1 MLFQT
6 GKRAPSIRGRAAPA
20 YLAVILLAA
29 LAGCASGPDYPGAVP
44 APVPPGE
51 LSGLA
56 SWYGV
61 PYHGRKTANGETYDM
76 HGLTAAHRTL
86 PFGARVRVERTDT
99 GRHVN
104 VRINDRGPFVKG
116 RVIDLS
122 KGAAE
127 RIGMRAK
134 GVARV
139 RLIPLRMPPETRA
152 RWLILVGGFRT
163 RGEAEN
169 FTGAMSR
176 RARKT
181 RIVPGWH
188 GNRSHFR
195 VQLEGFTDR
204 WQAAELNRQIRE
216 RGYDAYLVRVG

>member
-1 MLFQT
+1 MLFQA
-6 GKRAPSIRGRAAPA
+6 GKQAPPIRRRSAA
-20 YLAVILLAA
+20 YLAIILLAT
-29 LAGCASGPDYPGAVP
+29 LAGCASAPDRPRVVS

-56 SWYGV
+56 SWYGK

-76 HGLTAAHRTL
+76 YDLTAAHRTL
-86 PFGARVRVERTDT
+86 PFNARIRVESTDT
-99 GRHVN
+99 GRHIN

-122 KGAAE
+122 QGAAE
-127 RIGMRAK
+127 RLGMRAK

-169 FTGAMSR
+169 FKETMSK

-181 RIVPGWH
+181 RIIPGWH
-188 GNRSHFR
+188 ANRSHFR

-204 WQAAELNRQIRE
+204 WRATELNQQIRQW
-216 RGYDAYLVRVG
+216 GYDAYLVRVG

>member
-1 MLFQT
+1 MFIQT
-6 GKRAPSIRGRAAPA
+6 EKRSPSIYGRTALA
-20 YLAVILLAA
+20 YLAVILLAT
-29 LAGCASGPDYPGAVP
+29 LAGCASAPDYSRAVK

-51 LSGLA
+51 LNGLA
-56 SWYGV
+56 SWYGR

-76 HGLTAAHRTL
+76 NGLTAAHRTL

-127 RIGMRAK
+127 HIGMRAK

-139 RLIPLRMPPETRA
+139 RLIPLRMPPGKRA

-169 FTGAMSR
+169 FTGTMSR

-204 WQAAELNRQIRE
+204 WRAAELSGQLRRQ
-216 RGYDAYLVRVG
+216 GYDAYLVRVG

>member
-1 MLFQT
+1 MIIQT
-6 GKRAPSIRGRAAPA
+6 GKQAPPSRRRAAAA
-20 YLAVILLAA
+20 YLAIILLAT
-29 LAGCASGPDYPGAVP
+29 LAGCASAPDYPAAVP

-56 SWYGV
+56 SWYGM

-76 HGLTAAHRTL
+76 YDLTAAHRTL
-86 PFGARVRVERTDT
+86 PFNARVRVESAAT

-127 RIGMRAK
+127 RLGMRKK

-139 RLIPLRMPPETRA
+139 RLIPLQMPPKKRA

-163 RGEAEN
+163 RSEAEN
-169 FTGAMSR
+169 FTGTMSK
-176 RARKT
+176 RARRT
-181 RIVPGWH
+181 RIIPGWH
-188 GNRSHFR
+188 GNRNHFR

-204 WQAAELNRQIRE
+204 WRATELNQQIRG

>member
-1 MLFQT
+1 MFIR
-6 GKRAPSIRGRAAPA
+6 KEKCVPSTRRRAAA
-20 YLAVILLAA
+20 YLAVILLAT
-29 LAGCASGPDYPGAVP
+29 LAGCASAPDRPRAVS
-44 APVPPGE
+44 APVPSSD

-56 SWYGV
+56 SWYGQ

-76 HGLTAAHRTL
+76 YDLTAAHRTL

-122 KGAAE
+122 QGAAD
-127 RIGMRAK
+127 RLGMRSK

-139 RLIPLRMPPETRA
+139 RLIPLRMPPKKRA
-152 RWLILVGGFRT
+152 RWLILVGNFRT
-163 RGEAEN
+163 RGEAEK
-169 FTGAMSR
+169 FTGAVSK

-181 RIVPGWH
+181 RVIPGWH
-188 GNRSHFR
+188 GDRNRYR

-204 WQAAELNRQIRE
+204 RRAADLTGQLRG

>member
-1 MLFQT
+1 MYILRFI
-6 GKRAPSIRGRAAPA
+6 KALKPAPLIHRRAAAA
-20 YLAVILLAA
+20 YLAVILLA
-29 LAGCASGPDYPGAVP
+29 GCASAPDYQSAVP

-56 SWYGV
+56 SWYGQ

-76 HGLTAAHRTL
+76 YGLTAAHRTL
-86 PFGARVRVERTDT
+86 PFNSRVRVKRTDT
-99 GRHVN
+99 GRHVD

-127 RIGMRAK
+127 RVGMRAK

-139 RLIPLRMPPETRA
+139 RLIPLRVPPAKRA

-163 RGEAEN
+163 RGEAKK
-169 FTGAMSR
+169 FSGSMSC
-176 RARKT
+176 
-181 RIVPGWH
+181 
-188 GNRSHFR
+188 SS
-195 VQLEGFTDR
+195 
-204 WQAAELNRQIRE
+204 
-216 RGYDAYLVRVG
+216 Y